1 MSVQG
6 TNTQLLDD
14 IQKLQNLEQSL
25 FSKLENER
33 GDMTLDKQLKLID
46 KINSISDMRINL
58 YTTLNSMN
66 SYYKGAASTSHK
78 VLKSQSEAVLIVE
91 RELNATKAN
100 LRKLESEQMNKMR
113 MIQINDYYGKMYAER
128 TEFMKTLLIMLIP
141 IVALVALNNKG
152 ILPSKVYYG
161 LVSAI
166 ALIGSWYLVKI
177 AISMFSRSSLNYDEY
192 DWNFNPGVVDLS
204 DDSGSSENPWESKI
218 VGGCYGEACCSSGQ
232 FYDSDARICKTTPS
246 SKEGF
251 TSSKCI
257 SKINK

>member
-1 MSVQG
+1 MSAQE

-25 FSKLENER
+25 FFKLENER
-33 GDMTLDKQLKLID
+33 GKMNSDEQLKLIN

-66 SYYKGAASTSHK
+66 SYYKGAVITSHN

-91 RELNATKAN
+91 RELNTTK
-100 LRKLESEQMNKMR
+100 LKLQKMKNEKMNKMR

-128 TEFMKTLLIMLIP
+128 TEFMKILLIMLIP
-141 IVALVALNNKG
+141 IGVLVVLNTKG
-152 ILPSKVYYG
+152 ILPSKLYYG
-161 LVSAI
+161 LVTAI
-166 ALIGSWYLVKI
+166 SLIGSWNLANI
-177 AISMFSRSSLNYDEY
+177 AFSMFSRSSLNYDEY
-192 DWNFNPGVVDLS
+192 DWNFNPGAVNTLDENES
-204 DDSGSSENPWESKI
+204 SSSENPWKSKI

-232 FYDSDARICKTTPS
+232 FYDSDARICKTS
-246 SKEGF
+246 SEGF
-251 TSSKCI
+251 TSSICS